1 MQPALALL
9 EFASIAIGIR
19 AGDAMAKRVPLETLA
34 LGTVQPGKFLIAAGG
49 EVAHVEE
56 AWASGCEVGR
66 EVGREVGAD
75 ALLGEI
81 FLPDVHPAIV
91 AALAAPT
98 RVFEGDALGV
108 LETSTVAATLHASD
122 RALKRTSVALEEFR
136 LADGLGGKGYALFS
150 GDVGEVQAAVE
161 IAADGVRA
169 EELVQRVVIPQL
181 HADVARGLSAS
192 PEFASHWQ
200 PTAAKPRG
208 KTTKTKRKPTRRTK
222 R

>member
-56 AWASGCEVGR
+56 AWASGR
-66 EVGREVGAD
+66 EVGGD
-75 ALLGEI
+75 ALVGEI
-81 FLPDVHPAIV
+81 FLPDIHPSVV

-108 LETSTVAATLHASD
+108 LETSTVAATLRASD
-122 RALKRTSVALEEFR
+122 RALKSTAVALGEFR

-200 PTAAKPRG
+200 PTATKPRG